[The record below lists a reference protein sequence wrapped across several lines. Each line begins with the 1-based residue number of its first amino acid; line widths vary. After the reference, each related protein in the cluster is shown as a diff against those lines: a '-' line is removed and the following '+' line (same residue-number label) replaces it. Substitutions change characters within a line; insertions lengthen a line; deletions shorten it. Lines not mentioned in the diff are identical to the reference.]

1 MPHKIL
7 VLSTSVAPLGS
18 GGGGGVE
25 LTLQTITQELSQRSH
40 QIQVIAPQGSTL
52 GNVPI
57 LETAGE
63 LQTAAQTQG
72 ASALIA
78 MPNNAVLAN
87 MWDYARTIQDDYDL
101 LFNIAYDWLPFYLT
115 PFFHRPIAH
124 WVSMGSLSQAMD
136 DVIGR
141 VALDFPGTIAVY
153 TKAQA
158 ATFPFAD
165 RCYPLGSALD
175 LALYEFC
182 AQPEPNVLGWV
193 GRISPEKGLEDA
205 VDAAQ
210 QLGMTLRIFGV
221 IQDHDYWQ
229 WIRAT
234 YPDAPIEYKGF
245 LKTQDLQAQLR
256 VCRSLLVTSRWVEA
270 FGNVAIEALACG
282 VPVIAYR
289 RGGLAEIVR
298 EGQSGLLVEPD
309 SVSGLVR
316 AIAQLDSINRR
327 SCRQQAEDEYSL
339 AALGDRVER
348 WFQTILDAAAF

>member
-1 MPHKIL
+1 
-7 VLSTSVAPLGS
+7 
-18 GGGGGVE
+18 
-25 LTLQTITQELSQRSH
+25 
-40 QIQVIAPQGSTL
+40 
-52 GNVPI
+52 
-57 LETAGE
+57 
-63 LQTAAQTQG
+63 
-72 ASALIA
+72 
-78 MPNNAVLAN
+78 
-87 MWDYARTIQDDYDL
+87 
-101 LFNIAYDWLPFYLT
+101 
-115 PFFHRPIAH
+115 
-124 WVSMGSLSQAMD
+124 
-136 DVIGR
+136 
-141 VALDFPGTIAVY
+141 
-153 TKAQA
+153 
-158 ATFPFAD
+158 
-165 RCYPLGSALD
+165 LD